1 MWNLKICQ
9 DAPNQGQDD
18 LVLFEISGFLW
29 IFQGFLQD
37 FRAFVLGIFWVL
49 LKNEDFFLLG
59 VILVENIIWLWI
71 QAIISSELSYVI
83 PKAKATVFHKW
94 WTPKT
99 NENSDKFV
107 YFEFGVFWR
116 GNVSFCGTLY
126 PTGIFHRSV
135 DVWWSALYTIP
146 LQSRSFCLHINSD
159 VDNYCCGPIC
169 CYHLSIPGS
178 NAGKRWLMYFHSNS
192 TTSLSL
198 LLWDTNHHLRGKK
211 L

>member
-1 MWNLKICQ
+1 MAQLLENSQLWI
-9 DAPNQGQDD
+9 
-18 LVLFEISGFLW
+18 LW
-29 IFQGFLQD
+29 IFQGFLRG

-49 LKNEDFFLLG
+49 LKNEDFILSG

-71 QAIISSELSYVI
+71 QAVISSELSYVI
-83 PKAKATVFHKW
+83 LKAKATVFHKC

-99 NENSDKFV
+99 NENSVKFV

-146 LQSRSFCLHINSD
+146 LQSRRFCLHINSD

-169 CYHLSIPGS
+169 CCCLSIPDS

-192 TTSLSL
+192 TTSLTL
-198 LLWDTNHHLRGKK
+198 LLSDTNHHLRGKK